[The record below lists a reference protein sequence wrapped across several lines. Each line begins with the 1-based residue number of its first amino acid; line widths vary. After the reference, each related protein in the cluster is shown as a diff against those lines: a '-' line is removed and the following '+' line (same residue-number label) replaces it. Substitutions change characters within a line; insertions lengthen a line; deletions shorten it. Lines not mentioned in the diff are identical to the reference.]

1 MCHIQL
7 HSEIT
12 LARSS
17 IETQTIYPLTT
28 INESRRTQA
37 VMIPRG
43 QVVTQRCLVM
53 TEKQHA
59 LGLSLALAWLALNW
73 QPQLYR
79 SQLLRLLL
87 YSGWHTWQ
95 VR

>member
-17 IETQTIYPLTT
+17 FETQTIYPLTT
-28 INESRRTQA
+28 INESRRAQA

-43 QVVTQRCLVM
+43 QVVTQRCLAM
-53 TEKQHA
+53 TEKQRA

-79 SQLLRLLL
+79 LQLLRLLL
-87 YSGWHTWQ
+87 YSGWHTWH